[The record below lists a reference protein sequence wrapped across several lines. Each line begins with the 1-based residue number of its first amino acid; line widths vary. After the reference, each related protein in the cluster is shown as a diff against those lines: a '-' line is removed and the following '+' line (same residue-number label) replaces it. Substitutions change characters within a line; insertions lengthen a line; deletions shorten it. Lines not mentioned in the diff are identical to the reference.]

1 MSMCIGTPKHSFF
14 FFFNL
19 NISNS
24 GMSWSFFLESM
35 KFQDKMDELTVL
47 HVVTD
52 FSYYKVNGTA
62 CAVPRLIMAIVE
74 NNQQEDGSVVIPEV
88 LRPYMSGQTHLQRSP
103 LRGKLTFSKGKY
115 PRWEKGHACHIC
127 EIDILQIKEQ
137 LCLLHLWN
145 NHPPELHLWNIH
157 LSDKRMAMLVT
168 RKMICEVD
176 NLQIREKICIFWRRI
191 CELDKLNYL
200 ETFKVLLIQISVWTF
215 NLFIRL
221 F

>member
-14 FFFNL
+14 IFFNL

-24 GMSWSFFLESM
+24 GMSWSFFVESM

-52 FSYYKVNGTA
+52 FSYYQVNGTA

-115 PRWEKGHACHIC
+115 PRWENGHACHIC
-127 EIDILQIKEQ
+127 EIDIL
-137 LCLLHLWN
+137 
-145 NHPPELHLWNIH
+145 
-157 LSDKRMAMLVT
+157 
-168 RKMICEVD
+168 
-176 NLQIREKICIFWRRI
+176 
-191 CELDKLNYL
+191 
-200 ETFKVLLIQISVWTF
+200 
-215 NLFIRL
+215 
-221 F
+221 

>member
-1 MSMCIGTPKHSFF
+1 MINGDHAMILHFYLWFTVYIVEFIQYSKNLVSWSSIMSKCVGTPKHSFF
-14 FFFNL
+14 MFFNL

-145 NHPPELHLWNIH
+145 NHPP
-157 LSDKRMAMLVT
+157 DKRAMLVT
-168 RKMICEVD
+168 
-176 NLQIREKICIFWRRI
+176 
-191 CELDKLNYL
+191 
-200 ETFKVLLIQISVWTF
+200 SVK
-215 NLFIRL
+215 
-221 F
+221 

>member
-1 MSMCIGTPKHSFF
+1 
-14 FFFNL
+14 
-19 NISNS
+19 
-24 GMSWSFFLESM
+24 
-35 KFQDKMDELTVL
+35 MDELTVL

-52 FSYYKVNGTA
+52 FSYYQVNGTA

-115 PRWEKGHACHIC
+115 PRWENGHACHIC

-145 NHPPELHLWNIH
+145 NHPP
-157 LSDKRMAMLVT
+157 DKRAMLVT
-168 RKMICEVD
+168 SVKYTSIRWKNGYACHTKNDMWSRQPPDKRK
-176 NLQIREKICIFWRRI
+176 NLHLLKEDLWIRQFSW
-191 CELDKLNYL
+191 N
-200 ETFKVLLIQISVWTF
+200 F
-215 NLFIRL
+215 
-221 F
+221 